1 MSEKEYIVSLKK
13 DADASSF
20 KAEMTQSNGDSTIPD
35 RSVDVANE
43 RLLSTRNTHYSLTD
57 AEAEQLKN
65 DTRVADVHIPPE
77 DDDTLEIGL
86 NATQSSDFT
95 KTTSDSGNYVN
106 WGLRRCITNSNPYIG
121 SSITVSGDYT
131 YNLDGTGVDVV
142 IQDSGLQV
150 DHPEFNDAS
159 GTSRVQQIN
168 WYTESGVSGT
178 QSSNHYRDY
187 NGHGTHVGGTA
198 AGLTYG
204 WAKNARIYAV
214 KVSGLEGSGDSGG
227 ISVSNCFDV
236 IKGWHNN
243 KPIDPATGYKRPT
256 IVNMSWGY
264 GSYAYNV
271 TGGSYRGSSFS
282 GWTGSGRNTSVGIVG
297 SYRSSTFGYRVV
309 VRVTSVDTDIQEMID
324 AGIHICC
331 AAGNSYQKVDIAS
344 GLDYNNYFTS
354 SIYGTKYY
362 HRGGSPYDDEAI
374 IVGNI
379 DSSIHSGGSEQ
390 KAGSSEN
397 GPGVHI
403 YAPGTNIMAACS
415 TTTEFTA
422 GTYPQNSNYKICNIS
437 GTSMASPQ
445 VCGVGALLLQA
456 NPHATPAQLKAH
468 LIATCQTNGIYSTGL
483 DNDYSD
489 SRSLKGGNNRFLVN
503 PFASQYKFQIQ
514 N

>member
-13 DADASSF
+13 DTDASSF
-20 KAEMTQSNGDSTIPD
+20 KSEMTQSNGDSNIPA

-65 DTRVADVHIPPE
+65 DSRVADVHIPPE
-77 DDDTLEIGL
+77 DDENTIIDLF
-86 NATQSSDFT
+86 ATQSSDFT

-106 WGLRRCITNSNPYIG
+106 WGLRRCITNSNPYSG
-121 SSITVSGDYT
+121 NAVSGDYT

-142 IQDSGLQV
+142 IQDTGLQV

-204 WAKNARIYAV
+204 WAKNARVYAL
-214 KVSGLEGSGDSGG
+214 KLSGLEGSGDSGG
-227 ISVSNCFDV
+227 ISISDAFDV

-264 GSYAYNV
+264 GTYTNNCDDFN
-271 TGGSYRGSSFS
+271 YRGTIYT
-282 GWTGSGRNTSVGIVG
+282 GWTGIGRNTTYGIVG
-297 SYRSSTFGYRVV
+297 SYRSAFFGYRIGY
-309 VRVTSVDTDIQEMID
+309 RYTSVDTDIQEMID
-324 AGIHICC
+324 AGIHICI
-331 AAGNSYQKVDIAS
+331 AAGNYYQKIDVPG
-344 GLDYNNYFTS
+344 GLDYNNWFNKGAGD
-354 SIYGTKYY
+354 IYY
-362 HRGGSPYDDEAI
+362 HRGASPSDDEAI
-374 IVGNI
+374 LVGNI
-379 DSSIHSGGSEQ
+379 DSTVHSGGLEQ
-390 KAGSSEN
+390 KANSSEN
-397 GPGVHI
+397 GPGVDI
-403 YAPGTNIMAACS
+403 YAPGTNVMASCS

-422 GTYPQNSNYKICNIS
+422 GTYPQNSSYKICNIS

-445 VCGVGALLLQA
+445 VCGVGALILQT
-456 NPHATPAQLKAH
+456 NPHMTPAQLKAFIIGQSIGSMLH
-468 LIATCQTNGIYSTGL
+468 TTGL
-483 DNDYSD
+483 DVDYAN
-489 SRSLKGGNNRFLVN
+489 SRSILGGNNRYLKN
-503 PFASQYKFQIQ
+503 PFPSEDVFKITHS
-514 N
+514 